1 MKTKQVLKCLDD
13 VHCVF
18 VKLQKVVFE
27 AYLLATSLTKSAS
40 SRVFLFLS
48 HTHLLPH
55 SLACSSASDALRFSN
70 SCPCPTHELGSCHFI
85 DSVLPT
91 KHLSDHV
98 RP

>member
-1 MKTKQVLKCLDD
+1 MRTIKTYR
-13 VHCVF
+13 
-18 VKLQKVVFE
+18 KVGAFYIACE
-27 AYLLATSLTKSAS
+27 EDFATSLTKSAS

-55 SLACSSASDALRFSN
+55 MLACFLASDALRFSN
-70 SCPCPTHELGSCHFI
+70 SCLRPTYELGSCHFI

-91 KHLSDHV
+91 RHLSDHV